1 MPDLKMKW
9 AVWNEIRRILISP
22 FLRLY
27 FNGQGISWNTGWRI
41 LGSPIIQRYPGSRIE
56 FGSELVMRSWVNSN
70 PVAPFHPV
78 FLSTRSA
85 QAEIIIGD
93 NFGITGG
100 SIIAAESVQIGDRVL
115 IGGNC

>member
-41 LGSPIIQRYPGSRIE
+41 LGAPIIQKAKDSRIVL
-56 FGSELVMRSWVNSN
+56 GDRLVLRSWATSN
-70 PVAPFHPV
+70 PVAPYHRV
-78 FLSTRSA
+78 FLSTRKPG
-85 QAEIIIGD
+85 AEIILGD
-93 NFGITGG
+93 GVGITGG
-100 SIIAAESVQIGDRVL
+100 SIIAAERVEM
-115 IGGNC
+115 